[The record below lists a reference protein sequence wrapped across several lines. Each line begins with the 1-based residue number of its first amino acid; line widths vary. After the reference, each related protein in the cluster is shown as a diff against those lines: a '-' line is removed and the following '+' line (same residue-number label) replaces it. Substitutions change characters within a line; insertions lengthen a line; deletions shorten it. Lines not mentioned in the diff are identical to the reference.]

1 MSPQKIMYINGIEHS
16 LEGRHISHLAKTIL
30 DLACSEDGKGIVLI
44 LTEEE
49 ELTFKEENSNV
60 GYYLFNLIS
69 DAVIAK
75 SFDPKGLNY
84 QYSSLIFVTG

>member
-1 MSPQKIMYINGIEHS
+1 MYINGIEHS
-16 LEGRHISHLAKTIL
+16 LEDRHISHLAKTIL

-44 LTEEE
+44 LNEEE
-49 ELTFKEENSNV
+49 DLTFKEENSNV

-75 SFDPKGLNY
+75 GLDPNGLNY
-84 QYSSLIFVTG
+84 QYSGLTFTTS